1 MDTRGRRSS
10 ATGIALNTAVAG
22 HICDGILYMA
32 SNGRSYM
39 AWQPYAIQ
47 GILRIFARDIRHF
60 YAVET
65 E

>member
-1 MDTRGRRSS
+1 
-10 ATGIALNTAVAG
+10 
-22 HICDGILYMA
+22 
-32 SNGRSYM
+32 M